1 MKESLFEFSNPNIY
15 GFQIIQNPKFDI
27 EQEDDTFKYLE
38 LNSTIHKSEKKKS
51 EANVSIDLT
60 NENIFSEESID
71 NDDFKNVKFMI
82 SVSAVASFRWNERLE
97 DDLVDTLLKQNA
109 VSLLVSYVRPYIAT
123 ITSATDNGTFTLPF
137 IDLTE

>member
-60 NENIFSEESID
+60 NENIFSGESID
-71 NDDFKNVKFMI
+71 NGDFKNVKFMI

>member
-38 LNSTIHKSEKKKS
+38 LNSTIHKSEKKKR

-60 NENIFSEESID
+60 NEKLFSEDPIG

-123 ITSATDNGTFTLPF
+123 LTSATGNGTFTLPF